1 MRTKEI
7 EVQGHKITLTYL
19 TIGQRSANIQV
30 AETEIEKI
38 PKDNII
44 SQEPVPPAK
53 FEEPEPSTIVEPGKE
68 AENAEA
74 WKKHREAKD
83 RFEKAHAEDKPMI
96 AVNLWVPVTV
106 IRKVEM
112 DGHALRIFHT
122 VRGPIMGAV
131 LSEDSTRVWL
141 YSPCFIDP
149 NIERGRV
156 HFLPIAFAGYEF
168 CLYKS
173 GIGESVPQEAETE
186 GYPHFVARNR
196 SGDYTFRLKAAYHH
210 IDADYPEDSRLV
222 SIDGTPRDA
231 LMGLLLTSDS
241 REQKLIER
249 ARRVQA
255 FHEQQQASAPP
266 APPATEPVPPS
277 EAPPPAA

>member
-1 MRTKEI
+1 ME
-7 EVQGHKITLTYL
+7 QAYL
-19 TIGQRSANIQV
+19 TIGQRSAITQI
-30 AETEIEKI
+30 AASEIEKI
-38 PKDNII
+38 PKEAII
-44 SQEPVPPAK
+44 SQEPIPTAV
-53 FEEPEPSTIVEPGKE
+53 FEEAEPPTIVEPGKE

-74 WKKHREAKD
+74 WQAYRAAKE
-83 RFEKAHAEDKPMI
+83 RFEKAHANDQPMLK
-96 AVNLWVPVTV
+96 VNIWVPITV
-106 IRKVEM
+106 VRSIKM
-112 DGHALRIFHT
+112 DGHPIRIFHT

-131 LSEDSTRVWL
+131 LSEDSTRAWL

-149 NIERGRV
+149 NIEKGRV

-173 GIGESVPQEAETE
+173 GIGESVPQEAEID

-196 SGDYTFRLKAAYHH
+196 AGDYMFRLKAAYHH
-210 IDADYPEDSRLV
+210 IDADYPEDSKLV
-222 SIDGTPRDA
+222 SVDGSPRDA

-241 REQKLIER
+241 REQKMVER

-266 APPATEPVPPS
+266 AVPAPEPATS
-277 EAPPPAA
+277 EAPSPSAS